1 MTRFENKVKESAIAN
16 ESEKLMMSPISENIS
31 SWSWWRANG
40 PLMIALYGFT
50 LNACKPS
57 LTLRSGELGPK
68 TIVAKVP
75 LIEKDS
81 CSQVA
86 SLKEENILKII
97 ELAKSTL
104 RTQNDFSFLSP
115 CTCERIWTLLQ
126 NLRIFKALQI
136 AVSLLSR
143 HSAF

>member
-1 MTRFENKVKESAIAN
+1 
-16 ESEKLMMSPISENIS
+16 
-31 SWSWWRANG
+31 
-40 PLMIALYGFT
+40 MIALYGFT

-115 CTCERIWTLLQ
+115 CTCERI
-126 NLRIFKALQI
+126 
-136 AVSLLSR
+136 
-143 HSAF
+143 